1 MLPHLLLAAAL
12 LAPADTTHL
21 VLVATTDVHGRAYGW
36 DYVADRPF
44 AGGLARVATV
54 VDSLRARY
62 PRRVIMVDAGDLIQV
77 WCLAITQKLGVKALS
92 DMIAPYPTLG
102 EASKRAAGSYFIP
115 KLFSEKT
122 KKLVRFLAKFG

>member
-21 VLVATTDVHGRAYGW
+21 VLVATTDIHGRAYGW

-62 PRRVIMVDAGDLIQV
+62 PGRVIMVDAGDLIQGD
-77 WCLAITQKLGVKALS
+77 LANVQG
-92 DMIAPYPTLG
+92 IAADP
-102 EASKRAAGSYFIP
+102 AGNLYVSVQADLETGRGYVLRLI
-115 KLFSEKT
+115 
-122 KKLVRFLAKFG
+122 RR